1 MSPQAAKA
9 ASLGTYSRLM
19 LRLLQQQGLRHARG
33 MAAAAAAAVKVRRRR
48 WCADCFEL
56 GALALHSAIHDWC
69 SFGVCE
75 VAPTCLL
82 APHRTRKVRH
92 FSAPPLARHTT
103 HVCRRGR

>member
-1 MSPQAAKA
+1 
-9 ASLGTYSRLM
+9 M

-48 WCADCFEL
+48 WCAACCEL
-56 GALALHSAIHDWC
+56 VALAFHSAIHDWRYL
-69 SFGVCE
+69 GVCE

-92 FSAPPLARHTT
+92 FSAPPLARHTLL
-103 HVCRRGR
+103 VCRRGR